1 MDIDWQSLFSFDV
14 PVLEIFIRG
23 SAMYLALIF
32 LMRVILKRQ
41 SGGLESGDIL
51 LLLLLADAS
60 SNGMAGD
67 YKSIPD
73 GIVLV
78 ATLMFWNYFLDWLSF
93 RFPKFERLMEARP
106 VVLIKNGKMVAK
118 NMRKEYVTR
127 AELLSQLRE
136 QGIDKLHQVK
146 RAYIESDGKL
156 SVIEM
161 DHTTDQHSEPQDKQ
175 T

>member
-1 MDIDWQSLFSFDV
+1 MDIDWQGMFSFDV

-23 SAMYLALIF
+23 STMYLALIF
-32 LMRVILKRQ
+32 LLRVILRRQ

-51 LLLLLADAS
+51 LLILLADAS
-60 SNGMAGD
+60 SNGMAGE

-78 ATLMFWNYFLDWLSF
+78 ATLMFWNFFLDWLCF
-93 RFPKFERLMEARP
+93 KFPWFERLMEAKP
-106 VVLIKNGKMVAK
+106 IVLVKNGKMLHK

-127 AELLSQLRE
+127 AELLGQLRE

-161 DHTTDQHSEPQDKQ
+161 DQRTNQQSEPQDKQ
-175 T
+175 P

>member
-1 MDIDWQSLFSFDV
+1 MDIDWQSIFSFDV

-23 SAMYLALIF
+23 SVMYLALIF
-32 LMRVILKRQ
+32 LLRVILKRQ

-51 LLLLLADAS
+51 LLILIADAS
-60 SNGMAGD
+60 SNGMAGE
-67 YKSIPD
+67 YKSISD

-78 ATLMFWNYFLDWLSF
+78 ATLMFWNFFLDWLSF
-93 RFPKFERLMEARP
+93 KFPKFERLMESRP
-106 VVLIKNGKMVAK
+106 VVLVKNGKMVAK

-136 QGIDKLHQVK
+136 QGINKLHQVK

-161 DHTTDQHSEPQDKQ
+161 EHRSNQQSEPQDKQ